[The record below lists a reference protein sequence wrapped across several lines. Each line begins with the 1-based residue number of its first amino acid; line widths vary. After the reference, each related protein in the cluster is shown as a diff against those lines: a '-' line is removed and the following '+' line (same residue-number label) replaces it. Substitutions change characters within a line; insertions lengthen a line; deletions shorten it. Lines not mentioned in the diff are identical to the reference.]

1 MANQKLHVANSA
13 SSSPTGTPG
22 TAETATP
29 SPASSTTGTTTLT
42 WKIPMAPQD
51 RTLPDGNY
59 EFVWTGAHNVY
70 QFNDKQAYDTCDF
83 TKAALVGAVSPV
95 VVRKSSSQSG
105 GTMYYGCELSGHC
118 EAGQKVAITIGTGT
132 EKKNK
137 RLEPLILYSSFT
149 VTGVSTTD
157 LQDSETRQKLTVA
170 IAKAVGVS
178 PERVTIVK
186 ISDVRRRRLG
196 DSVSV
201 EYHVV
206 VYTEEERKACDPN
219 CGNARVA
226 EMTAKMETL
235 GTDQGVTNTIAE
247 QVGIDAES
255 ITVTPGK
262 VTPSDKGSTDQ
273 DESKNMDIDN
283 KDKPTSEF
291 LVLGLVLLVVVLGL
305 AVVGLLFH
313 RRRQNS
319 HNSLNGTP
327 DKQKDSKEE
336 PDGKTKVTIKVA
348 ANKARWRFTRG
359 LGTNTLV
366 FLISSFLRPASCV
379 LSLLHFCVLL
389 FCFVL
394 CFSSLLHCVPF
405 SNRRVYRPSRLK

>member
-1 MANQKLHVANSA
+1 
-13 SSSPTGTPG
+13 
-22 TAETATP
+22 
-29 SPASSTTGTTTLT
+29 
-42 WKIPMAPQD
+42 MAPQD

-132 EKKNK
+132 EKRNK
-137 RLEPLILYSSFT
+137 QLEPLILYSSFT

-255 ITVTPGK
+255 ISVTPGK
-262 VTPSDKGSTDQ
+262 VRSSAKGTTDQ

-283 KDKPTSEF
+283 KDKDKDKPMSEF
-291 LVLGLVLLVVVLGL
+291 LVLGLVLLVIVLGL

-327 DKQKDSKEE
+327 DKQKDSKNEL
-336 PDGKTKVTIKVA
+336 DGNAKV
-348 ANKARWRFTRG
+348 
-359 LGTNTLV
+359 
-366 FLISSFLRPASCV
+366 
-379 LSLLHFCVLL
+379 
-389 FCFVL
+389 
-394 CFSSLLHCVPF
+394 
-405 SNRRVYRPSRLK
+405 